1 VRRTLGDPESAI
13 AELTSTEARAF
24 IDDGTFHGGMRP
36 KMESALEALA
46 HGVGSAII
54 CGIGPGA
61 LSRALE
67 GNGTTVVSG

>member
-1 VRRTLGDPESAI
+1 
-13 AELTSTEARAF
+13 
-24 IDDGTFHGGMRP
+24 
-36 KMESALEALA
+36 MESALEALA

-54 CGIGPGA
+54 CGIGPSA